1 MTSPSPLRRVIAL
14 AVIFG
19 LMVVFG
25 LVGATSIDQGRPVVA
40 NLADTANQQI
50 KVRGAA
56 LAVETARR
64 LALEGHEAEASKLLA
79 EAADTFKTAEAAEP
93 SKSRQ
98 GKIHALLPLAD
109 AFSARFDAG
118 AGASLASALTELD
131 ALQANDVLE
140 AEVQGSASILNTA
153 GLYVALLVIVVGL
166 SIGAAVLGLRG

>member
-64 LALEGHEAEASKLLA
+64 LALEGHEAEAA
-79 EAADTFKTAEAAEP
+79 QHERDGNEVDE
-93 SKSRQ
+93 
-98 GKIHALLPLAD
+98 HVH
-109 AFSARFDAG
+109 DAG
-118 AGASLASALTELD
+118 PLWLCARRALTVTTID
-131 ALQANDVLE
+131 DPDIATAAMSGE
-140 AEVQGSASILNTA
+140 A
-153 GLYVALLVIVVGL
+153 
-166 SIGAAVLGLRG
+166 